1 MFFRGSQSLRLLRL
15 DEGLGVF
22 KLLMGVLGRLVGCR
36 VMVFFIKA
44 SALLLPSERVSLVEA
59 RGFFGA
65 VLKRG

>member
-22 KLLMGVLGRLVGCR
+22 ELLMGVLGRLVGCR
-36 VMVFFIKA
+36 VMVFLKA

-65 VLKRG
+65 VLK